1 MDRPLVICKEDYM
14 LAIVFLVIVFLVCL
28 NVPIAVSVASA
39 SLFYLLAEDIPL
51 SVIPQQ
57 MFQIVDSFPFLA
69 FPMFMLV
76 GSLMNSGGMSRRIFD
91 FAESIVGHLRGG
103 LAHVNVV
110 ASLIFSGMSGSA
122 ISDAG
127 GLGSIEIEAMT
138 ERGYEA
144 GFAVAI
150 TSASSTIGPIVPPSV
165 PVIIYAMA
173 FDASI
178 GRLFL
183 GGFLPGILMT
193 VSLMVMIYF
202 YSFKKSFPK
211 GSKPSLKNILHT
223 LKKSAL
229 AMLTPVVLLGGM
241 FSGIFT
247 PTEAAVVAVLWA
259 MFLGLIVHRELKL
272 NHLPEIF
279 LDVFVRMGVVLFLLA
294 TVGIFTWILTRENVP
309 ELLLNFIAS
318 AEISAPVF
326 LMIANIILLFMGM
339 VTTVTPSIILLAPI
353 FYPIIV
359 KLGIDPAH
367 FGIVVILNLMIGNLT
382 PPVGPVLFVV
392 STIGKIPFLKAFKHT
407 LPFILPLL
415 IVLILITYIPQIVLF
430 IPNLFMSK

>member
-1 MDRPLVICKEDYM
+1 VLVF
-14 LAIVFLVIVFLVCL
+14 VFIVIVILACL

-39 SLFYLLAEDIPL
+39 SLLYLLAEGLPL
-51 SVIPQQ
+51 AVIPQQ

-76 GSLMNSGGMSRRIFD
+76 GSLMNTGGMSRRIFD
-91 FAESIVGHLRGG
+91 FAEAIVGHLRGG
-103 LAHVNVV
+103 IAHVNVV

-138 ERGYEA
+138 ERGYEPE
-144 GFAVAI
+144 FAVAI
-150 TSASSTIGPIVPPSV
+150 TAASSTIGPIVPPSV
-165 PVIIYAMA
+165 PVVIYAMA

-183 GGFLPGILMT
+183 GGFLPGLLMT
-193 VSLMVMIYF
+193 VALMVMIYF
-202 YSFKKSFPK
+202 YALKREFPK
-211 GSKPSLKNILHT
+211 GPKISVKNVFITLKN
-223 LKKSAL
+223 SAL

-259 MFLGLIVHRELKL
+259 MFLGLLVSRELKL
-272 NHLPEIF
+272 SHLPEIF
-279 LDVFVRMGVVLFLLA
+279 LVVFVRMGVVLFLLA

-309 ELLLNFIAS
+309 ELLLNFITR

-339 VTTVTPSIILLAPI
+339 ITTVTPSIFLLAPI

-392 STIGKIPFLKAFKHT
+392 STIGKVPFFTAFRHT

-415 IVLILITYIPQIVLF
+415 IVLVLITYIPQIVLF

>member
-1 MDRPLVICKEDYM
+1 MLTIVLV
-14 LAIVFLVIVFLVCL
+14 VIVILVCL
-28 NVPIAVSVASA
+28 NVPIAVSIASA
-39 SLFYLLAEDIPL
+39 SLLYLIAEDVPFAI
-51 SVIPQQ
+51 VPQQ

-76 GSLMNSGGMSRRIFD
+76 GSLMNTGGMSRRIFD
-91 FAESIVGHLRGG
+91 FAEAIVGHLRGG

-138 ERGYEA
+138 ERGYEP

-150 TSASSTIGPIVPPSV
+150 TAASSTIGPIVPPSI

-173 FDASI
+173 FDASV

-183 GGFLPGILMT
+183 GGFLPGLLMT
-193 VSLMVMIYF
+193 IALMIMIYL
-202 YSFKKSFPK
+202 YSFKKDFPI
-211 GSKPSLKNILHT
+211 GSKPSFKNILQT
-223 LKKSAL
+223 FRRSAL
-229 AMLTPVVLLGGM
+229 AMLTPVILLGGM

-259 MFLGLIVHRELKL
+259 MFLGFVVHKELKL
-272 NHLPEIF
+272 KHLSNIF

-309 ELLLNFIAS
+309 ERLLDFVATTD
-318 AEISAPVF
+318 ISAPVF
-326 LMIANIILLFMGM
+326 LMIANIILLLMGM
-339 VTTVTPSIILLAPI
+339 ITTVTPSIILLAPI

-359 KLGIDPAH
+359 NLGIDPVH
-367 FGIVVILNLMIGNLT
+367 FGIIVILNLMIGNLT

-392 STIGKIPFLKAFKHT
+392 ATIGKVPFFKAFRYT

-415 IVLILITYIPQIVLF
+415 IVLLLITYIPQIVLF
-430 IPNLFMSK
+430 IPNMFMSH

>member
-144 GFAVAI
+144 GFAVA
-150 TSASSTIGPIVPPSV
+150 ASSTIGPIVPPSV

>member
-1 MDRPLVICKEDYM
+1 MLLFVFIIIVI
-14 LAIVFLVIVFLVCL
+14 LVCL

-39 SLFYLLAEDIPL
+39 SLIYILAEDLPL

-76 GSLMNSGGMSRRIFD
+76 GSLMNTGGMSRRIFD

-103 LAHVNVV
+103 IAHVNVV

-138 ERGYEA
+138 ERGYEPE
-144 GFAVAI
+144 FAVAI
-150 TSASSTIGPIVPPSV
+150 TAASSTIGPIVPPSV

-183 GGFLPGILMT
+183 GGFLPGLLMT
-193 VSLMVMIYF
+193 VALMIMVYF
-202 YSFKKSFPK
+202 YALKKEFPK
-211 GSKPSLKNILHT
+211 GAKLSINNVLITLKN
-223 LKKSAL
+223 SVL

-259 MFLGLIVHRELKL
+259 MFLGLFVHRELKL

-279 LDVFVRMGVVLFLLA
+279 LVVFVRMGVVLFLLA

-309 ELLLNFIAS
+309 ELLLNFISS

-326 LMIANIILLFMGM
+326 LMIANITLLFMGM
-339 VTTVTPSIILLAPI
+339 ITTVTPSIFLLAPI
-353 FYPIIV
+353 FYPIIL
-359 KLGIDPAH
+359 KLGIDPVH

-392 STIGKIPFLKAFKHT
+392 STIGKVPFFRAFRHT
-407 LPFILPLL
+407 LPFIFPLL
-415 IVLILITYIPQIVLF
+415 IVLLLITYIPQIVLF

>member
-272 NHLPEIF
+272 NHLPEI